1 MSTTEHPL
9 TILIVDDNKNNLL
22 TLRILIEE
30 YIKDIY
36 VREADSGT
44 IALNI
49 VMKNKI
55 DLIILDVHMPGMD
68 GFETARTI
76 RSWEKMKYIPI
87 VFLTAAYN
95 SEEFQ
100 QKGFDI
106 GATDYL
112 TKPID
117 TLQLI
122 SRIKSYL
129 RFIKQEQRYH
139 QELECRVEERTQELS
154 KINQQLQQAKQIAE
168 TANLAKSRFLANIS
182 HELRTPLN
190 AIIGYAEMLQEYAA
204 DTHQPECSADLQ
216 KILFAS
222 KHLLGLIN
230 DLLDLS
236 KIEADKMELRYE
248 TFNLAGLINEVAQ
261 MIQPLMEKNRNVFQ
275 VSYSHLPQE
284 MFADLTKVRQ
294 ILLNLLSNA
303 AKFTDHGQI
312 ILEVSSL
319 HEGNWVSF
327 RLHDTGIGMTSE
339 QTEQLFQPFSQ
350 GDPSTTRRYGGVGLG
365 LVLTKK
371 FIEMMGGKFLVES
384 QPYQGT
390 TFWVNLPLHHS
401 SSSNLE

>member
-1 MSTTEHPL
+1 MSINEHPL

-22 TLRILIEE
+22 TLRLLIEE
-30 YIKDIY
+30 YIKDIQ

-44 IALNI
+44 VALNM
-49 VMKNKI
+49 VMKSKV

-76 RSWEKMKYIPI
+76 RSWEKMRHIPI

-122 SRIKSYL
+122 GRIKSYL

-154 KINQQLQQAKQIAE
+154 RINQQLQQAKQVAE

-190 AIIGYAEMLQEYAA
+190 AVIGYAELLQEYAA
-204 DTHQPECSADLQ
+204 DTHQPECLADLQ

-236 KIEADKMELRYE
+236 KIESDRMELRYE
-248 TFNLAGLINEVAQ
+248 MFNLTAVVHEVAQ
-261 MIQPLMEKNRNVFQ
+261 IMHPLVEKNKNTFK
-275 VSYSHLPQE
+275 VSCSLHPQE
-284 MFADLTKVRQ
+284 MFADLTKVKQ
-294 ILLNLLSNA
+294 VLLNLLSNA
-303 AKFTDHGQI
+303 AKFTDHGEI
-312 ILEVSSL
+312 TFEISYLSEES
-319 HEGNWVSF
+319 WIRF
-327 RLHDTGIGMTSE
+327 RIHDTGIGMTPE
-339 QTEQLFQPFSQ
+339 QIKQLFQPFSQ

-384 QPYQGT
+384 QPSHGT
-390 TFWVNLPLHHS
+390 TFLVDLPLHCPQS
-401 SSSNLE
+401 VD